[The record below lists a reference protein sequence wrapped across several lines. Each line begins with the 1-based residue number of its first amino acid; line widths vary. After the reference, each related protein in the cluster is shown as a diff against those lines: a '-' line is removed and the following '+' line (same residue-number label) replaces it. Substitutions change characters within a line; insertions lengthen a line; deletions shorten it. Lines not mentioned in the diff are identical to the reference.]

1 MLRVL
6 KTDGVLELGEAERA
20 VLAAI
25 PAELVERPCLTEAEL
40 LEHAAQADA
49 ILTLDEPFGAEVVAA
64 LERCRVIS
72 RFGIGVDRI
81 DVEAATARGIVV
93 ANVPDYCV
101 DEVSDHA
108 LALLLALSRRVVALD
123 RAVRSGVWD
132 TVAVAGR
139 VRRLRGQTL
148 GVVGFGRLGRRLA
161 EKARALGLDV
171 LAHDPFVADEE
182 IRAGGC
188 EPAALDVLLE
198 RSDWISLHLP
208 LTPET
213 RHLIGRAELARVKP
227 TAVLLNTARGALVDQ
242 DALVAALVDG
252 RLGGAGLDVLE
263 REPPAPDDPL
273 LALDNV
279 VVTSHAAFYSEE
291 ALAEQRLRAVENVA
305 RVLTGRAPHAAV
317 NAVTAAAG

>member
-6 KTDGVLELGEAERA
+6 KTDDVLRLGDAERA
-20 VLAAI
+20 LLREI
-25 PAELVERPCLTEAEL
+25 GAELVEHACRTEDEL
-40 LEHAAQADA
+40 LAHARDADG
-49 ILTLDEPFGAEVVAA
+49 ILTLDEPFGKRVIEG

-81 DVEAATARGIVV
+81 DVDAATAKGIVV

-108 LALLLALSRRVVALD
+108 LALLLALSRRIVALD
-123 RAVRSGVWD
+123 RAVHAGTWD
-132 TVAVAGR
+132 TIRIAGR

-148 GVVGFGRLGRRLA
+148 GVVGFGRLGRRLG

-171 LAHDPFVADEE
+171 LAYDPLV
-182 IRAGGC
+182 
-188 EPAALDVLLE
+188 PAAQIRDTGAEPVALDALLT
-198 RSDWISLHLP
+198 RSEWVSLHVP

-213 RHLIGRAELARVKP
+213 RHVIGAAELARMRP
-227 TAVLLNTARGALVDQ
+227 GAVLLNTARGGLVDQ
-242 DALVAALVDG
+242 DALVQSL
-252 RLGGAGLDVLE
+252 RERHLGGAGLDVLE
-263 REPPAPDDPL
+263 REPPPVDDPL

-279 VVTSHAAFYSEE
+279 IVTSHAAFYSEE

-305 RVLTGRAPHAAV
+305 RVLTGRPPLAAV
-317 NAVTAAAG
+317 NA